1 MIEAIPRQIRINK
14 EGIWY
19 YGDDEIFREEIIL
32 LFYDNLKRDQSG
44 RYLIELGNEK
54 CYVEVED
61 VPFVVKAARRDGTGD
76 EEGEVFYLYLSDGK
90 CEPLDPST
98 LCVGNDNILYC
109 SIRNAAFTAR
119 FSRAAYYQIANCIE
133 YNAEKKEYFIPLNGQ
148 SHYIKQSSENQSSQF

>member
-1 MIEAIPRQIRINK
+1 MIEAVPRQIRIDN

-19 YGDDEIFREEIIL
+19 YGNDEIFREEIIL

-61 VPFVVKAARRDGTGD
+61 APFVVNAVRREKIGD
-76 EEGEVFYLYLSDGK
+76 EQGETFYLYLSDGK

-109 SIRNAAFTAR
+109 SIRRATFTAR
-119 FSRAAYYQIANCIE
+119 FSRAAYYQIANFIE
-133 YNAEKKEYFIPLNGQ
+133 YNAEKKEYFIPMNGQ
-148 SHYIKQSSENQSSQF
+148 SYYLKQSFKNQSS